1 MKINKLSTTCKRLA
15 AAAAVI
21 GLVSSI
27 ALAQRIS
34 TRRDVPRGLP
44 GAVTPDGQPAPLAS
58 MKLRVEEGVVTAE
71 IRNTPL
77 QRVLEEIAAR
87 TGIIFEVQTQEDPQI
102 SVSLF
107 RVDLQEA
114 IRRILGEQDSL
125 YYYGSDF
132 QNTLPQLIR
141 VFPRRNI
148 PAQPSL
154 RYIGTGAVTKS
165 GSDVIESPEEALKVL
180 AESSDID
187 ARQKAVEVLVAS
199 KNELTYQALMVVV
212 NDPAPEIRVAAI
224 EGFASLGARP
234 ALPLI
239 IKALK
244 DSHPG
249 VRQSAITAIALLGD
263 ADNVKDLRRLGRDPD
278 ANVAAAAEVAIRKLS
293 MRSP

>member
-199 KNELTYQALMVVV
+199 KSELAFQALMVVV
-212 NDPAPEIRVAAI
+212 SDPAPEIRVAAI

-263 ADNVKDLRRLGRDPD
+263 ADNVKDLRRLSKDPD